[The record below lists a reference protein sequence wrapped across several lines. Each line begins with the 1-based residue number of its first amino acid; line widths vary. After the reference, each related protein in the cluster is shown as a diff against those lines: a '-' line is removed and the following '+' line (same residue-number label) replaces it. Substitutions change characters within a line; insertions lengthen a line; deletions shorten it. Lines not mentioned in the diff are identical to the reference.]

1 MATNWSAYEAA
12 KEIYGNNKENIAEIG
27 SRFPL
32 LTRTVSMANSD
43 YVLDILKA
51 LPKVTARVLET
62 GLKGVDVDSDAT
74 EEKEEV
80 KKPVKV
86 AEKEETEESSYESM
100 TSKDLYALCCERGI
114 SSLCKSRKKDA
125 LIELLEKYDAGEI
138 EKTKG
143 GKKKAEKEEQ
153 KKAEKSSKKAESE
166 DNWDDDEDN
175 WDDDEEKN
183 PYEGKTAKELF
194 KMCTDRGIKTKP
206 KQSADAYVKL
216 LQKADEEESEA
227 EEADDD
233 EDDDDWEI

>member
-62 GLKGVDVDSDAT
+62 GLKGVEVDSDAT
-74 EEKEEV
+74 EETEET

-86 AEKEETEESSYESM
+86 AAKEETEESSYESM

-143 GKKKAEKEEQ
+143 GKKKAEKAEP

-166 DNWDDDEDN
+166 DDWDN
-175 WDDDEEKN
+175 WDDEEEEAN

-206 KQSADAYVKL
+206 RQSADAYVKL
-216 LQKADEEESEA
+216 LQKADEAEADTESE
-227 EEADDD
+227 DD
-233 EDDDDWEI
+233 EDEDWEI

>member
-62 GLKGVDVDSDAT
+62 GLKGVEIDSDVT
-74 EEKEEV
+74 EETEET

-86 AEKEETEESSYESM
+86 AAKEETEESSYESM
-100 TSKDLYALCCERGI
+100 TSKELYALCCERGI

-143 GKKKAEKEEQ
+143 GKKKAEK
-153 KKAEKSSKKAESE
+153 AEPKKSSKKAESE
-166 DNWDDDEDN
+166 DDWDED
-175 WDDDEEKN
+175 WDEEEAS

-206 KQSADAYVKL
+206 RQSADAYVKL
-216 LQKADEEESEA
+216 LQKADEAEADTESE
-227 EEADDD
+227 DD
-233 EDDDDWEI
+233 EDEDWEI